1 MANNASIAG
10 HVTVGDYANFG
21 GYSGVPQFRQIGA
34 HTHIAGMSLVLK
46 DVPAFVTVS
55 GNPASAVGLNI
66 EGMKRRGYQKNSIQA
81 LRNAYRLVYRR
92 ELLLKDALAALAAT
106 RESEP
111 EVDMFVSSIESSTVG
126 IIRGRSASRE

>member
-1 MANNASIAG
+1 
-10 HVTVGDYANFG
+10 
-21 GYSGVPQFRQIGA
+21 
-34 HTHIAGMSLVLK
+34 
-46 DVPAFVTVS
+46 
-55 GNPASAVGLNI
+55 VGLNI

>member
-1 MANNASIAG
+1 
-10 HVTVGDYANFG
+10 
-21 GYSGVPQFRQIGA
+21 
-34 HTHIAGMSLVLK
+34 
-46 DVPAFVTVS
+46 
-55 GNPASAVGLNI
+55 
-66 EGMKRRGYQKNSIQA
+66 
-81 LRNAYRLVYRR
+81 LVYRR